1 MVAAEAGSA
10 VVVGR
15 REIRKSKILLV
26 SSFMAA
32 GLVVEA
38 PSCVATWRARAS
50 RSRCRC
56 RIWLSSPAANTD
68 SGIDFATTMRTSP
81 PWAR

>member
-1 MVAAEAGSA
+1 MAAEAGSA

-15 REIRKSKILLV
+15 REMRKSKILLV

-38 PSCVATWRARAS
+38 PSCGCMEGEGVQVEVP
-50 RSRCRC
+50 
-56 RIWLSSPAANTD
+56 LSDLAE
-68 SGIDFATTMRTSP
+68 
-81 PWAR
+81 